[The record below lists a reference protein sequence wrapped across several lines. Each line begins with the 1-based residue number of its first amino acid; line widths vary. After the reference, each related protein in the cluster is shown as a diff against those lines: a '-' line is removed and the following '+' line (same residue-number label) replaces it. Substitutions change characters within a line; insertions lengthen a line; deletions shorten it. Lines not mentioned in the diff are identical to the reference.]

1 MATKK
6 MDWAEEFECGMAMF
20 DDQHRLLM
28 DLVNEL
34 SANLDAEES
43 EAIENFQTVIT
54 RTFDAAA
61 KHFAD
66 EERVMREGGVDMR
79 HVGQHCTDHQRFID
93 QINNIWDA
101 RHTIVSPASVLL
113 EFLAAWIR
121 FHVVDQDQALVRQ
134 IKRIQAGESACA
146 AYEAEEASIDRT
158 TSIRSAA
165 RRLHQVTAEQLEFL
179 VKSNQLLE
187 ARVMERTR
195 ELEGVNKRLEMLSR
209 MDGLLGISNRTY
221 FDERIKTE
229 WRLARHHKQ
238 PISLVMIDVDFL
250 RKYNE
255 TYGHLEGDN
264 CLRRVARAAREG
276 LFRPT
281 DILARYGGEE
291 IIALLPNT
299 TIDGARLVAERITGI
314 VDSYAIPH
322 AASEVSSRVT
332 ISIGVSTVE
341 PDKGGEP
348 LTLLLQAEDAM
359 MQAKKRG
366 RAQIQAYREAS
377 ALFLA
382 IG

>member
-1 MATKK
+1 MK
-6 MDWAEEFECGMAMF
+6 MVWTEEFECGMAPF
-20 DDQHRLLM
+20 DDQHRLLL

-121 FHVVDQDQALVRQ
+121 FHVLDEDQVLVRQ
-134 IKRIQAGESACA
+134 IKRIQAGESAGA

-158 TSIRSAA
+158 NSIRAAA
-165 RRLHQVTAEQLEFL
+165 RRLHQLTAEQLEFL

-195 ELEGVNKRLEMLSR
+195 ELEAVNKRLEMLSR

-221 FDERIKTE
+221 FDERIKPE
-229 WRLARHHKQ
+229 WRLARRHKQ

-264 CLRRVARAAREG
+264 CLRSVARAAREG

-281 DILARYGGEE
+281 DILARFGGEE
-291 IIALLPNT
+291 IVALLPNT
-299 TIDGARLVAERITGI
+299 TIDGARLVAERIKGI

-322 AASEVSSRVT
+322 AASEASSRVS
-332 ISIGVSTVE
+332 ISIGVATVD
-341 PDKGGEP
+341 PDKGGEA
-348 LTLLLQAEDAM
+348 LTLLLQAEDAL
-359 MQAKKRG
+359 MQAKRRG
-366 RAQIQAYREAS
+366 RNQIQVYRETS

-382 IG
+382 KG